1 MRFLALRALGPRAW
15 PPSYN
20 LRVLPA
26 AYQIPAAIL
35 LVIGGLV
42 ACFAGYRVFRIVL
55 GIYGFL
61 LGAFVA
67 TSAMGTSDAAWLV
80 GAAIVG
86 GVVGAL
92 ILIAAYFI
100 GVALIGAGLAALA
113 VNILWTQLSGGE
125 PPAWATMIAAVIGA
139 LASLSLQRYVIVI
152 GTAFGG
158 AWTAIV
164 GALALAG
171 DRASQTAAARV
182 TADRPD
188 VWVLYPMNP
197 APGEWWV
204 LLVWIVL
211 GIAGLF
217 VQLRYTAKKG

>member
-1 MRFLALRALGPRAW
+1 M
-15 PPSYN
+15 
-20 LRVLPA
+20 LPA
-26 AYQIPAAIL
+26 AYQLPVAIL

-42 ACFAGYRVFRIVL
+42 ACVAGYRVFRVVL
-55 GIYGFL
+55 GIYGFF

-67 TSAMGTSDAAWLV
+67 TSAMGTSDTAWLV
-80 GAAIVG
+80 GGALIG
-86 GVVGAL
+86 GLAGAL

-113 VNILWTQLSGGE
+113 VNIVWGQISGGE
-125 PPAWATMIAAVIGA
+125 PPALAIIIAAVIGA

-158 AWTAIV
+158 AWTAVV
-164 GALALAG
+164 GAIAIAG
-171 DRASQTAAARV
+171 DRVVQSAEAIGRAP
-182 TADRPD
+182 ADRPD

-197 APGEWWV
+197 APGQTWV
-204 LLVWIVL
+204 LVVWIVL

-217 VQLRYTAKKG
+217 VQMRFTAKK

>member
-1 MRFLALRALGPRAW
+1 ML
-15 PPSYN
+15 PS
-20 LRVLPA
+20 
-26 AYQIPAAIL
+26 AYQTPAAIL

-55 GIYGFL
+55 GIYGFI

-67 TSAMGTSDAAWLV
+67 TSAMGTSDTAWLV
-80 GAAIVG
+80 GAALAG
-86 GVVGAL
+86 GLVGAL
-92 ILIAAYFI
+92 ILIAAYFV

-113 VNILWTQLSGGE
+113 VNIIWTQLAGGE
-125 PPAWATMIAAVIGA
+125 PPAWAIIGAAIIGA

-164 GALALAG
+164 GAAALAG
-171 DRASQTAAARV
+171 DRLTQQVAATGRAAAE
-182 TADRPD
+182 RPD

-197 APGEWWV
+197 APGQTWM

-211 GIAGLF
+211 GLAGVF
-217 VQLRYTAKKG
+217 VQMRYTARK

>member
-1 MRFLALRALGPRAW
+1 M
-15 PPSYN
+15 
-20 LRVLPA
+20 LPA
-26 AYQIPAAIL
+26 AYQVPAAIL

-55 GIYGFL
+55 GIYGFI
-61 LGAFVA
+61 LGAFIA

-86 GVVGAL
+86 GLIGAL

-113 VNILWTQLSGGE
+113 VNIVWTQLAGGD
-125 PPAWATMIAAVIGA
+125 PPAWAIIVAAIIGA

-158 AWTAIV
+158 AWTAIA
-164 GALALAG
+164 GAMALAG
-171 DRASQTAAARV
+171 DRMTQEVAATGRAAAE
-182 TADRPD
+182 RPD

-197 APGEWWV
+197 APGQTWV

-211 GIAGLF
+211 GIAGVF
-217 VQLRYTAKKG
+217 VQMRYTARK

>member
-1 MRFLALRALGPRAW
+1 M
-15 PPSYN
+15 
-20 LRVLPA
+20 LPA
-26 AYQIPAAIL
+26 AYQVPAAIL

-55 GIYGFL
+55 GIYGFI

-67 TSAMGTSDAAWLV
+67 TSAMGTSDTAWLV
-80 GAAIVG
+80 GAALVG
-86 GVVGAL
+86 GVAGAL

-113 VNILWTQLSGGE
+113 VNIVWGQISGGE
-125 PPAWATMIAAVIGA
+125 PPALAIIIAAVIGA

-158 AWTAIV
+158 AWTAVV
-164 GALALAG
+164 GGMALAG
-171 DRASQTAAARV
+171 DRVGNEATQAAAR
-182 TADRPD
+182 AAAERPD

-197 APGEWWV
+197 APGETWV
-204 LLVWIVL
+204 LAVWVIL
-211 GIAGLF
+211 GIVGVF
-217 VQLRYTAKKG
+217 VQMRYTAKK

>member
-1 MRFLALRALGPRAW
+1 M
-15 PPSYN
+15 
-20 LRVLPA
+20 LPA
-26 AYQIPAAIL
+26 AYQVPAAIL

-55 GIYGFL
+55 GIYGFI

-67 TSAMGTSDAAWLV
+67 TSAMGTSDTAWLV
-80 GAAIVG
+80 GAALVG
-86 GVVGAL
+86 GVAGAL

-113 VNILWTQLSGGE
+113 VNIVWGQISGGE
-125 PPAWATMIAAVIGA
+125 PPALAIIIAAVIGA

-158 AWTAIV
+158 AWTAVV
-164 GALALAG
+164 GGMALAG
-171 DRASQTAAARV
+171 DRVGNEATQAAAR
-182 TADRPD
+182 AAAERPD

-197 APGEWWV
+197 APGETWLLAVWV
-204 LLVWIVL
+204 IL
-211 GIAGLF
+211 GIVGVF
-217 VQLRYTAKKG
+217 VQMRYTAKK